1 MAASFRGRAGFAHTP
16 EIPPTV
22 SALKV
27 TPAGTATRSMMPS
40 NGPRAAVP
48 ASLPFTAATL
58 ARRAVAA
65 RESCWLSGWTAS
77 QGCLRVMG
85 AGVGVESVAR
95 AGPAGGRPFLELVDE
110 LGVRYRYG
118 CRLATRVQAPRHQLV
133 PADMDDHRWEWRPTV
148 AL

>member
-1 MAASFRGRAGFAHTP
+1 MIAACFRGRAGFAHKP

-22 SALKV
+22 SASKA

-65 RESCWLSGWTAS
+65 RESSWLSGWTAS
-77 QGCLRVMG
+77 QGCLRII
-85 AGVGVESVAR
+85 VGVESVGR
-95 AGPAGGRPFLELVDE
+95 TGPAGGRPFLEPGDE
-110 LGVRYRYG
+110 LVVRYRYG
-118 CRLATRVQAPRHQLV
+118 
-133 PADMDDHRWEWRPTV
+133 
-148 AL
+148 